1 VLEVLIKKTWEVA
14 REAELRGNGNILPM
28 GLAPKPGKTPPWRI
42 INDGR
47 ECNEHVSPWAFRYET
62 LKTLGL
68 VLNPG
73 DYMFTTDLEDAYY
86 SMCLTEE
93 SRNLFGASLRMD
105 KPSLEKLKAAGV
117 LPEFQSTE
125 EGDVYIRPRGLPMGL
140 APKPGKTPPWRIIND
155 GPGASAMSMSA
166 RGLLGMRRSR
176 P

>member
-1 VLEVLIKKTWEVA
+1 MLKCCAELRKVVTPSKWVSEDGRGIFRRNSVTAREHNAELVMLVLEVLIKKTWEVA

-47 ECNEHVSPWAFRYET
+47 ECNEHISPWAFRYET

-105 KPSLEKLKAAGV
+105 KPSLEKLKAA
-117 LPEFQSTE
+117 L
-125 EGDVYIRPRGLPMGL
+125 RG
-140 APKPGKTPPWRIIND
+140 A
-155 GPGASAMSMSA
+155 A
-166 RGLLGMRRSR
+166 RVPVHGGG
-176 P
+176 